1 MNPPGGEGAEVVYA
15 LRNNDELAR
24 KITEEIGKEG
34 QKIRK
39 YYQRRLPENPMQDYY
54 YIQRLTGDIQS
65 LLVEYGFID
74 NANDIKKLRNNLTD
88 YVEGVVRAIANY
100 AGYPYTPPSESESS
114 TGDNT
119 YTVKRGDSLW
129 LIAER
134 YNTTVQ
140 ELKKLNNLT
149 SNTLQIGQVLKLPT
163 SNDNTTDTT
172 IYIVQKNDSL
182 WTIAQKF
189 NTTVQELKALNNLT
203 SDILQIG
210 QELLIKDIVETPQPT
225 PPTQTSTYTVQRGDS
240 LWSIANRY
248 NTTVQ
253 ELRNLN
259 NLTNDTLMIGQI
271 LNVPGTGNE
280 TEEEIYIVQRGDSL
294 WLIAQ
299 KYNIG
304 VNDLI
309 KANNLS
315 GNTIQIGDQLVIP
328 KNTTNS
334 QPATYIVQRG
344 DSLWSIANRYNTTI
358 QSLRNL
364 NNLTSDTLTIG
375 QRLIIR

>member
-1 MNPPGGEGAEVVYA
+1 
-15 LRNNDELAR
+15 
-24 KITEEIGKEG
+24 
-34 QKIRK
+34 
-39 YYQRRLPENPMQDYY
+39 
-54 YIQRLTGDIQS
+54 
-65 LLVEYGFID
+65 
-74 NANDIKKLRNNLTD
+74 
-88 YVEGVVRAIANY
+88 
-100 AGYPYTPPSESESS
+100 
-114 TGDNT
+114 
-119 YTVKRGDSLW
+119 
-129 LIAER
+129 
-134 YNTTVQ
+134 
-140 ELKKLNNLT
+140 
-149 SNTLQIGQVLKLPT
+149 
-163 SNDNTTDTT
+163 
-172 IYIVQKNDSL
+172 
-182 WTIAQKF
+182 
-189 NTTVQELKALNNLT
+189 
-203 SDILQIG
+203 
-210 QELLIKDIVETPQPT
+210 
-225 PPTQTSTYTVQRGDS
+225 
-240 LWSIANRY
+240 
-248 NTTVQ
+248 
-253 ELRNLN
+253 
-259 NLTNDTLMIGQI
+259 MIGQI